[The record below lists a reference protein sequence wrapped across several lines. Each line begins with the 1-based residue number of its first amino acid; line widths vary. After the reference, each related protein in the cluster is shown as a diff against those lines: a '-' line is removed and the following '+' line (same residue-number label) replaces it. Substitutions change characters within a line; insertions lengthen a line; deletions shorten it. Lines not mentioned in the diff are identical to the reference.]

1 MRWRREA
8 VTTAVWSQLRH
19 TADCTHTSS
28 RFRFFFF
35 LFFSFFLFGLK
46 PISGK
51 EWIRSIQTQIV
62 NPCNRFENIYN
73 KKKINVF
80 IETSLTSH
88 VISPPPCAPPLHLS
102 FLRSP
107 SCNNM
112 FIYSNLLCRF
122 FYSADA
128 EQKQKHGLIFLTMS
142 EETSLEL
149 LASRQ
154 LAGGLL
160 CNSRALLL
168 EDAHTWLRHPSGKY
182 YSHIPH
188 GYFKCSP
195 LHGFLRSG

>member
-35 LFFSFFLFGLK
+35 SFFIFGLK

-51 EWIRSIQTQIV
+51 DWIRSIQTQIV

-107 SCNNM
+107 SCNNI

-128 EQKQKHGLIFLTMS
+128 EQKQKHGLIFFNHVWRNIAG
-142 EETSLEL
+142 
-149 LASRQ
+149 ASCFSTTCRWITLQ
-154 LAGGLL
+154 LPRSVIGG
-160 CNSRALLL
+160 RAHVTP
-168 EDAHTWLRHPSGKY
+168 A
-182 YSHIPH
+182 
-188 GYFKCSP
+188 P
-195 LHGFLRSG
+195 LW

>member
-35 LFFSFFLFGLK
+35 SFFIFGLK

-51 EWIRSIQTQIV
+51 DWIRSIQTQIV
-62 NPCNRFENIYN
+62 NPCNRFEKIYN
-73 KKKINVF
+73 KKKKNQRLHRDVPH
-80 IETSLTSH
+80 LTRNLSPTLCT
-88 VISPPPCAPPLHLS
+88 SPPPLLSPLSLPVIICS
-102 FLRSP
+102 SIQIF
-107 SCNNM
+107 
-112 FIYSNLLCRF
+112 YVVF
-122 FYSADA
+122 FTP
-128 EQKQKHGLIFLTMS
+128 QMQNRNRNTGWFFLTMS

-160 CNSRALLL
+160 CNSRALSL